1 MIFAKL
7 RARRSTTLQ
16 LCRRCA
22 PARVLGAAG
31 ILLATACA
39 PARAQF
45 SGPPSLPG
53 QEINR
58 PFTLTTDE
66 AILHPPPR
74 ETILEPG
81 DQVTVKLYGD
91 SDYVATARVSATGN
105 VLMPM
110 VGVVHFEGLT
120 TIQAEQLLSEKLS
133 AAGMYHEPQI
143 TLLVTDGPAQN
154 ITVIGEVHASI
165 PAIGNRHLLDVLF
178 LAGGLPASAS
188 HTITI
193 NRPGLADPIIVDIGN
208 DPLNLRQNDIP
219 VFAGDIIVVARIG
232 VVYVLNGFKAV
243 GMFPLNGYG
252 PLTMTEL
259 AAMSG
264 GVNSVAKYNDLRIIR
279 TIGNRRTVTVVDIKK
294 IENGK
299 APDPILQPNDIVYM
313 PNSAFKSFFVGGTL
327 SSILSYAS
335 LAISLSTIR

>member
-1 MIFAKL
+1 MILANL
-7 RARRSTTLQ
+7 RDMRSATLQ
-16 LCRRCA
+16 RLRCCA
-22 PARVLGAAG
+22 SARILAAAA
-31 ILLATACA
+31 ILLGTACA

-66 AILHPPPR
+66 AILRPPPR

-91 SDYVATARVSATGN
+91 SDYTSVARISSTGN

-110 VGVVHFEGLT
+110 VGVLHFQGLT
-120 TIQAEQLLSEKLS
+120 TIQAEELLSEKLT

-143 TLLVTDGPAQN
+143 TIQVADGPAQN
-154 ITVIGEVHASI
+154 ITIIGEVRASI
-165 PAIGNRHLLDVLF
+165 PAIGNRHLIEVLF
-178 LAGGLPASAS
+178 AAGGLPPTAS

-232 VVYVLNGFKAV
+232 VVYVLNGFKSIGMV
-243 GMFPLNGYG
+243 GLNGYG

-259 AAMSG
+259 AAISG
-264 GVNSVAKYNDLRIIR
+264 GVNTIAKYDDLRIIR
-279 TIGNRRTVTVVDIKK
+279 TIGNRRTVSRFDIKK
-294 IENGK
+294 IQNGK

-313 PNSAFKSFFVGGTL
+313 PNSVFKSFFIGGTL
-327 SSILSYAS
+327 SSILSYVS
-335 LAISLSTIR
+335 LALSLEAIR